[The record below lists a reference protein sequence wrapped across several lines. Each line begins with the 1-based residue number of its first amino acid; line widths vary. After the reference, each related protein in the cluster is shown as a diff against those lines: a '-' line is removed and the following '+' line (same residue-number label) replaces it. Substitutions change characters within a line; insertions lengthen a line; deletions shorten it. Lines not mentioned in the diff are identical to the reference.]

1 LYLLLFLQVSEK
13 FDIPECIDKVVCTEL
28 SDLLWDLTGK
38 LLALVT
44 GNISYGPYGKNYIR
58 APYMVRK
65 EAYSPLVYSKRF
77 PKAFTDRT
85 VINEDGYPEY
95 YCRDNRQTFT
105 VCKPGFLG
113 QEVVRNN
120 RWVILYNPYLL

>member
-13 FDIPECIDKVVCTEL
+13 FDTPEYIDEVVCTEL
-28 SDLLWDLTGK
+28 PDPLWDPIGE

-44 GNISYGPYGKNYIR
+44 GNISHGPYREDYIR

-65 EAYSPLVYSKRF
+65 EAYSPLVCSKRF

-95 YCRDNRQTFT
+95 RRRDNGQMFT
-105 VCKPGFLG
+105 VRKPGFPG

-120 RWVILYNPYLL
+120 RWVVPYNPYLL